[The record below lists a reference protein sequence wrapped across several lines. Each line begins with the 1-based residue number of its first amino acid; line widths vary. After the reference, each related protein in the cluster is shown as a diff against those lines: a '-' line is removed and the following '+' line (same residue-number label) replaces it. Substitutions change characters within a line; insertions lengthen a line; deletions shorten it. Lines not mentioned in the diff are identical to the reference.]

1 MPGTSQQYD
10 YNDQIQQN
18 DDEISIVAE
27 IEPQPRPVL
36 QQIGNDKQPLF
47 PGKGY
52 RLDGKWIFDKTIILN
67 IPLLYNFICFF
78 FVFVIFHIFM
88 SFR

>member
-1 MPGTSQQYD
+1 MLGTSQQYD

-52 RLDGKWIFDKTIILN
+52 RLDGK
-67 IPLLYNFICFF
+67 
-78 FVFVIFHIFM
+78 
-88 SFR
+88 